1 MGYRSEVAFSMSH
14 DVRNEILEKA
24 QKDLSGEDLEFVVD
38 TMAGKGVDG
47 YFENDQGIYIH
58 FNYIKWYAHAGCP
71 AATLIE
77 DVLSA
82 HEEEAKF
89 IRIGEDLDDTEQFGS
104 FDKVKRLDVSR
115 WIQVTD
121 SNVDC

>member
-1 MGYRSEVAFSMSH
+1 MGYRSEVAFYMSH
-14 DVRNEILEKA
+14 DVRSEILAKA
-24 QKDLSGEDLEFVVD
+24 QKDLSGEDIEFVVE
-38 TMAGKGVDG
+38 TMNGKNVDG
-47 YFENDQGIYIH
+47 YFENEDGIYVH
-58 FNYIKWYAHAGCP
+58 FNSIKWYAHAGCP

-82 HEEEAKF
+82 HEEEARF

-104 FDKVKRLDVSR
+104 YDKVKRLDVSR

-121 SNVDC
+121 C